1 MNKKRGA
8 VVYCGPS
15 VYHLLKQYQVF
26 TGDDLPK
33 YIEDFIS
40 EYPTAKELFVPVGEF
55 ESFMDNLCWPDTK
68 EARLFEKLKNELPLE
83 LISEIIRNRKKSH
96 SNDL

>member
-26 TGDDLPK
+26 SGDNLPK
-33 YIEDFIS
+33 YIEDFIA
-40 EYPTAKELFVPVGEF
+40 EYPTAEELFIPVGEF
-55 ESFMDNLCWPDTK
+55 ESFIDALYRPDTK
-68 EARLFEKLKNELPLE
+68 EAQLFEKLKSELPLE
-83 LISEIIRNRKKSH
+83 LIPEIIRNKKIK
-96 SNDL
+96 

>member
-40 EYPTAKELFVPVGEF
+40 EYPTAKELFV
-55 ESFMDNLCWPDTK
+55 MDNLCWPDTK

-83 LISEIIRNRKKSH
+83 LISEIIRNKKKSH